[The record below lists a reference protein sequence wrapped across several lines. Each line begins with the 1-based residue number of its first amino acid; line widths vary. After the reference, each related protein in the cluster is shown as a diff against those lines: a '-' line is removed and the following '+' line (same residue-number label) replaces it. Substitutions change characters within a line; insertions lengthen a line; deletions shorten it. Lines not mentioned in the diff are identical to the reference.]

1 MAVGLKDMMNNRWIN
16 VMISVALIVFSVYLY
31 REAIE
36 FPMGS
41 DLFPKFLLIVI
52 IGLAGLMLIDNLLLK
67 KESTDFS
74 LKESN
79 IRDVLRPYASFI
91 CIAGY
96 IVLMLLFG
104 FFPATIVTGVILFP
118 VLDVARKKIYVS
130 IVLSTILFVYV
141 LFVYFLGVP
150 FPKGSVFE

>member
-1 MAVGLKDMMNNRWIN
+1 
-16 VMISVALIVFSVYLY
+16 MISVSLIIFSVYLY

-41 DLFPKFLLIVI
+41 DLFPKFLLIII
-52 IGLAGLMLIDNLLLK
+52 IGLAGLMLINNLLLK
-67 KESTDFS
+67 KGSTEFS

-79 IRDVLRPYASFI
+79 MRDVLRPYASFG

-96 IVLMLLFG
+96 VVLMLLFG
-104 FFPATIVTGVILFP
+104 FFPATIATGVILFP
-118 VLDVARKKIYVS
+118 VLEVARKKLYVS
-130 IVLSTILFVYV
+130 ILFSTIVFVYV

-150 FPKGSVFE
+150 FPVGSVFE